1 MGLLDNESNLIIILM
16 VVIIGVF
23 IVSHNRTKNNNNNQA
38 NNFKEGFDS
47 ETNNSED
54 KQEVMIK
61 KKRNLSNELKY
72 SKKYNVDDLLNI
84 LDQSHKSKS
93 RHRRSKKEKNKHR
106 SAKIHNDDNYED
118 QEVNGEYIE
127 MKYHS
132 DYNDTITAIN
142 NLTPQRELF
151 NMGFLPV
158 KEAIP
163 DPKNINEL
171 VHLFM
176 NKLNKEVK
184 NNVQEFL
191 HTNSGWN
198 DMGKRRREKSGYE
211 EQMEEL
217 GLPSS
222 IYTEPAG
229 KASVRLIKIDKAEQ
243 FNTNDQIRFVVH
255 IIVQKEN
262 VKDQMVL
269 KVQFFL
275 EREDMKGRGDDR
287 ADFFEKKIDDD
298 DNKNVKIDPDQVA
311 VIEQVFTLG
320 YLTDSAKPRTKS
332 DKFHDY
338 NNVQR
343 QDGTFDQEKVI
354 KTMLMKHKERQNEL
368 NSFMC
373 TVDND
378 TKEIHDIPGIDSYSV
393 YKNTR
398 TIMDDLAE
406 FPHRQFGDIKM

>member
-1 MGLLDNESNLIIILM
+1 M

-23 IVSHNRTKNNNNNQA
+23 IISHNRVKKIDTGAEKIDN
-38 NNFKEGFDS
+38 FDS
-47 ETNNSED
+47 VSEQERTTN
-54 KQEVMIK
+54 
-61 KKRNLSNELKY
+61 KKRNHKSDSLKY
-72 SKKYNVDDLLNI
+72 SKKYNVDDLLDI
-84 LDQSHKSKS
+84 LNQSQKNLSKDK
-93 RHRRSKKEKNKHR
+93 RRRSKRRKSTKMQ
-106 SAKIHNDDNYED
+106 DED
-118 QEVNGEYIE
+118 IEEEPEVNGEFIE

-158 KEAIP
+158 KEVTP
-163 DPKNINEL
+163 DPRNVDEL
-171 VHLFM
+171 VKLFM
-176 NKLNKEVK
+176 GKLNKEVK

-198 DMGKRRREKSGYE
+198 DMGKRRREKSGFE

-222 IYTEPAG
+222 IYTEPAS
-229 KASVRLIKIDKAEQ
+229 KAPVRLIKIDKAEQ
-243 FNTNDQIRFVVH
+243 FNTNDQIRFAIY
-255 IIVQKEN
+255 IIVQKDN

-269 KVQFFL
+269 KVQFFM
-275 EREDMKGRGDDR
+275 EREDMKGQRDDR
-287 ADFFEKKIDDD
+287 ANFFEKKIDQ
-298 DNKNVKIDPDQVA
+298 DNDKNVRIDPDQVA
-311 VIEQVFTLG
+311 IIEQVFTLG
-320 YLTDSAKPRTKS
+320 YLTDSTKPRTKS

-338 NNVQR
+338 GNVQR

-354 KTMLMKHKERQNEL
+354 KQMLVKHKERQNEL

-373 TVDND
+373 TVDDD

-398 TIMDDLAE
+398 TIMDDLQE

>member
-23 IVSHNRTKNNNNNQA
+23 IISHNRTKKNSTMIDD
-38 NNFKEGFDS
+38 FDS
-47 ETNNSED
+47 VGEQKE
-54 KQEVMIK
+54 MIK
-61 KKRNLSNELKY
+61 KKRHQSDSLKY
-72 SKKYNVDDLLNI
+72 SKKYNVDELLNI
-84 LDQSHKSKS
+84 LDQSQRSKS
-93 RHRRSKKEKNKHR
+93 HNRLKREKARRGSV
-106 SAKIHNDDNYED
+106 KIHNNNDYD
-118 QEVNGEYIE
+118 EVNGEFIE

-151 NMGFLPV
+151 NQGFLPV

-163 DPKNINEL
+163 DPKNVNEL
-171 VHLFM
+171 INLFM
-176 NKLNKEVK
+176 SKLNKEVK
-184 NNVQEFL
+184 DNVQEFL

-243 FNTNDQIRFVVH
+243 FNTNDQIRFVIH

-269 KVQFFL
+269 KVQFFM
-275 EREDMKGRGDDR
+275 EREDMKGRDDDR
-287 ADFFEKKIDDD
+287 ANFFEKKLDQNDK
-298 DNKNVKIDPDQVA
+298 KNEKIDPDQVA

-338 NNVQR
+338 KNVQR

-373 TVDND
+373 TVDDD
-378 TKEIHDIPGIDSYSV
+378 TKEIHDVPGIDNYSV

-406 FPHRQFGDIKM
+406 FPHKQFGDIKM